1 MTAQS
6 CEIGFWLEFGWEG
19 EREGEF
25 FFSTAATPR
34 PLDLSTSRPLDL
46 SPPLKQKT
54 KNFIK
59 PHPEEPGQLAAKGR
73 AEREQGDDHARHVV
87 REPEELEVQGP
98 EGHRDPGHHPDF

>member
-1 MTAQS
+1 MS
-6 CEIGFWLEFGWEG
+6 
-19 EREGEF
+19 F
-25 FFSTAATPR
+25 FFQRPR
-34 PLDLSTSRPLDL
+34 PLDLSTSRPLDPL
-46 SPPLKQKT
+46 TSPPPLKQKT